1 MHVRRYWIHLLGI
14 TKQVFTPATPDEIA
28 KYRDEAYTQWLEQCE
43 QVLRQYHFLL
53 QEEIPAMEFSF
64 LAQNVGSRPATDA
77 LITIEACGSF
87 QIMPP
92 PFVDNDGQPN
102 GDADEAQEPQPRKLS
117 SPPDPPTG
125 RWQTT
130 MGLDDLDQVGRSLRQ
145 MVVGSRNLEMLIN
158 PPFVLPSPVVHT
170 PHDPNAFY
178 YKPNR
183 PSMPQESFSFECDQW
198 RHGNEEEPFFGE
210 IHVSPD
216 QDAAKGALVCRIQAS
231 NLSKSVSK
239 NISVRITVAHVSA
252 FESAQTI
259 VERLL
264 ELHSPRPD

>member
-1 MHVRRYWIHLLGI
+1 MLGI
-14 TKQVFTPATPDEIA
+14 KQVFTPATPDEIA
-28 KYRDEAYTQWLEQCE
+28 KYRDEAYPQWLERCE
-43 QVLRQYHFLL
+43 QVLRQHHLML
-53 QEEIPAMEFSF
+53 QDELPVLGFSF
-64 LAQNVGSRPATDA
+64 LAENVGNRPATDA
-77 LITIEACGSF
+77 LITIEARGSF
-87 QIMPP
+87 QIMPLP
-92 PFVDNDGQPN
+92 SEDDDGQPR
-102 GDADEAQEPQPRKLS
+102 GDADETQEPQPRKLS

-125 RWQTT
+125 RWQTM
-130 MGLDDLDQVGRSLRQ
+130 MGHHDLDHVGRSLRQ
-145 MVVGSRNLEMLIN
+145 IVDGSRNLEILFN
-158 PPFVLPSPVVHT
+158 PPFVLSPSIEHT

-183 PSMPQESFSFECDQW
+183 PSMPQESFSLECDQW

-252 FESAQTI
+252 FESAQTM

-264 ELHSPRPD
+264 ELHSPRPN